1 MIAISEDSLH
11 KIKNILNKTIP
22 NCEVRAFGS
31 RVNGTNR
38 EYSDSGMKILKEKL
52 GLMQAERFVTL
63 ILREPFDYTKWR
75 QDFVEKFE
83 DMSVEDVSK
92 LAMQSYSKSLR

>member
-1 MIAISEDSLH
+1 MLADTVL
-11 KIKNILNKTIP
+11 
-22 NCEVRAFGS
+22 R
-31 RVNGTNR
+31 
-38 EYSDSGMKILKEKL
+38 DSGMKILKEKL
-52 GLMQAERFVTL
+52 GLMEAERFVTL

>member
-1 MIAISEDSLH
+1 MLADTVL
-11 KIKNILNKTIP
+11 
-22 NCEVRAFGS
+22 R
-31 RVNGTNR
+31 
-38 EYSDSGMKILKEKL
+38 DSGMKILKEKL
-52 GLMQAERFVTL
+52 GLMEAERFVTL

-92 LAMQSYSKSLR
+92 LAMQGYTSHSAI